1 MFGLGF
7 VFFGETGVNADE
19 GIENFTLFSTIIYT
33 YGSTSSLASS

>member
-19 GIENFTLFSTIIYT
+19 GIENFTLFSILKNGKNI
-33 YGSTSSLASS
+33 